1 MLELFLAE
9 FKRSWTE
16 FIRYPIEA
24 IAGIAV
30 TTLIFYG
37 LFLGARY
44 IAGPTLQ
51 FGNRLD
57 AIVVVYVL
65 WIFVTFIFNDI
76 AIGLQME
83 AQTGTLEQIFLSP
96 FGAPRVFLTRTVA
109 SLALRLVLILSIVLP
124 ITVLTGTRLRFV
136 PSILF
141 PLSTVLLGAYGL
153 AFMMGALALLFKRIQ
168 QLLGIFQFALL
179 FLLAVPTENWINPLQ
194 NLKLLLPMTLG
205 ADGLRKLMALNQGL
219 DLSQF
224 ALALLNGVGYF
235 ALGLLVFRWAER
247 QAKRRGI
254 LSGY

>member
-16 FIRYPIEA
+16 FIRYPVEA
-24 IAGIAV
+24 IAGVVI

-57 AIVVVYVL
+57 EIVVVYVL
-65 WIFVTFIFNDI
+65 WILVIFIFNDI
-76 AIGLQME
+76 AIGLQIE
-83 AQTGTLEQIFLSP
+83 AQTGTLEQVFLSP
-96 FGAPRVFLTRTVA
+96 FGAPRVFLARAVA
-109 SLALRLVLILSIVLP
+109 SLMLRLVLILSVLLL
-124 ITVLTGTRLRFV
+124 IMVLTGIRLQFP

-141 PLSTVLLGAYGL
+141 PLCTMLLGAYGL

-168 QLLGIFQFALL
+168 QLLGLSQFALL
-179 FLLAVPTENWINPLQ
+179 FLLGVPTETWVGPLQ
-194 NLKLLLPMTLG
+194 GLRLLLPMTLG
-205 ADGLRKLMALNQGL
+205 ASGLRDLMALNQGV
-219 DLSQF
+219 DLFQF

-235 ALGLLVFRWAER
+235 ALGLLVFSWAER
-247 QAKRRGI
+247 EAKRRGI
-254 LSGY
+254 LGGY